1 MSETSLK
8 LYTRKNPSDFWC
20 HRNSFGISMTLVCG
34 YRLVSEHPENPLV
47 KESARQT
54 PPFKVE

>member
-8 LYTRKNPSDFWC
+8 LYTW
-20 HRNSFGISMTLVCG
+20 VCG
-34 YRLVSEHPENPLV
+34 YGLVSEHPENPLV
-47 KESARQT
+47 KESASQT